1 MPVSQFEPKKTAKL
15 IYRDSRRA
23 AYRLMRTGREHR
35 LWRLLGFLCAIGL
48 AVYVWLELTAGFP
61 PEQRIVLFIFVLAV
75 GLWTTEAVPAFA
87 VGLLIMGLLVFALGS
102 PTLTGAE
109 ARDVTTYLNT
119 WSSPVIWLMLG
130 GFFMAAGLSHTGLDQ
145 QLFAL
150 AIKPAGTRPDR
161 VLLSVMLTTAV
172 ASMFISNTSTTALMI
187 GGVLPF
193 VHLVGPREPFSR
205 ALLVGIPVAASVGG
219 MGTII
224 GSAPNA
230 IAAGVADEFGRGIDF
245 IEWMMIGV
253 PLALGMVFLA
263 WKFLVWRF
271 TPVMTRVEIGVQDR
285 PGEMQQT
292 SASTANRRDR
302 WIVGG
307 ISLLTVLMWMTT
319 PLHGIH
325 VAAIALIPIVGL
337 TLSQVLGTSQ
347 VRELPWD
354 TLMLVAGGLS
364 LGAAVVDTGLAM
376 RMAQALETLTGD
388 QSHVM
393 ALFMMSYVTVALS
406 NFMSNT
412 ATVSLLLP
420 VAVALV
426 PGQELEMC
434 LVLGF
439 SASVALLLPVSTP
452 PNAVAFSTGL
462 ITTADLRPSGLL
474 LGLLGPIVIVSWVL
488 GISMLVR

>member
-1 MPVSQFEPKKTAKL
+1 
-15 IYRDSRRA
+15 
-23 AYRLMRTGREHR
+23 
-35 LWRLLGFLCAIGL
+35 
-48 AVYVWLELTAGFP
+48 
-61 PEQRIVLFIFVLAV
+61 
-75 GLWTTEAVPAFA
+75 
-87 VGLLIMGLLVFALGS
+87 
-102 PTLTGAE
+102 
-109 ARDVTTYLNT
+109 
-119 WSSPVIWLMLG
+119 
-130 GFFMAAGLSHTGLDQ
+130 
-145 QLFAL
+145 
-150 AIKPAGTRPDR
+150 
-161 VLLSVMLTTAV
+161 
-172 ASMFISNTSTTALMI
+172 
-187 GGVLPF
+187 
-193 VHLVGPREPFSR
+193 
-205 ALLVGIPVAASVGG
+205 
-219 MGTII
+219 
-224 GSAPNA
+224 
-230 IAAGVADEFGRGIDF
+230 
-245 IEWMMIGV
+245 
-253 PLALGMVFLA
+253 
-263 WKFLVWRF
+263 
-271 TPVMTRVEIGVQDR
+271 
-285 PGEMQQT
+285 
-292 SASTANRRDR
+292 
-302 WIVGG
+302 
-307 ISLLTVLMWMTT
+307 VLMWMTT